1 MQQDKKCYFLI
12 LFFLLSLKAIRKN
25 GEIVMSKTLVFG
37 HQNPDTDA
45 IGAAIAFAHL
55 QNVLGKDVEAVAL
68 GTPNEETQFALSTFG
83 LEAPRVITSV
93 KPEADSVMLVDH
105 NEFQQ
110 SAVDIADVA
119 ILSVVDH
126 HRISNFETANPLYYR
141 AEPVGCTSTIVLKL
155 YKEANVSVP
164 KEIAGIM
171 LSAIVSD
178 TLLFKSPTCT
188 PEDVAAAKELAEIA
202 AVNVESYG
210 LDMLKAGTNLSTKSV
225 DTLLELDAKS
235 FPMGDKKVRIAQVNT
250 VDIAEVLERQA
261 EFEQVMAAENGRNGY
276 DLFLLVI
283 TNILDSD
290 SELLVVGEPKANVEE
305 AFGVTL
311 NNNRAFLPGVVSR
324 KKQIVPQLTETF

>member
-1 MQQDKKCYFLI
+1 VQQDKKCYFLI

-45 IGAAIAFAHL
+45 IGAAIVFAHL
-55 QNVLGKDVEAVAL
+55 QNELGKDVEAVAL

-126 HRISNFETANPLYYR
+126 HRIANFETANPLYYR

-202 AVNVESYG
+202 AVDVESYG

-225 DTLLELDAKS
+225 DTLLDLDAKS

-290 SELLVVGEPKANVEE
+290 SELLVVGEPKANVQE

-324 KKQIVPQLTETF
+324 KKQVVPQLTETF